1 MENGKVFFL
10 NFPVEYILGK
20 SPYVND
26 SDASYLIYRFVADN
40 LNLELCRTDNA
51 MVRLRKFFDGPKQIM
66 VLQNVS
72 WQKQKIKRI
81 YTPEPVDVD
90 ELLESKQI
98 KLI

>member
-1 MENGKVFFL
+1 
-10 NFPVEYILGK
+10 
-20 SPYVND
+20 
-26 SDASYLIYRFVADN
+26 
-40 LNLELCRTDNA
+40 
-51 MVRLRKFFDGPKQIM
+51 M